1 MSVFDLR
8 ELPLTRERRA
18 QRAALNVENGSIRH
32 SVQKSQLN
40 YSVESRIIAVGLGQ
54 CGYVQL
60 AERQLPGP
68 GRGTGRGTAR
78 QIIPARRVLS
88 VR

>member
-1 MSVFDLR
+1 LILR
-8 ELPLTRERRA
+8 
-18 QRAALNVENGSIRH
+18 NGSIGRAERL
-32 SVQKSQLN
+32 LN
-40 YSVESRIIAVGLGQ
+40 YSVESLISAVGCSH
-54 CGYVQL
+54 CGYALL

-68 GRGTGRGTAR
+68 GRGTGRGTAG